1 MANEIRNVIMLAVA
15 TMVVA
20 LIIPLAV
27 GLLSDAGSTVIN
39 ATSGATLADIADP
52 SVVTLLTVLLP
63 VIIIIVI
70 VLLFLP
76 RSGA

>member
-20 LIIPLAV
+20 LIIPLAI
-27 GLLSDAGSTVIN
+27 GLLSDAGNTIIN
-39 ATSGATLADIADP
+39 GTTTLADIADP